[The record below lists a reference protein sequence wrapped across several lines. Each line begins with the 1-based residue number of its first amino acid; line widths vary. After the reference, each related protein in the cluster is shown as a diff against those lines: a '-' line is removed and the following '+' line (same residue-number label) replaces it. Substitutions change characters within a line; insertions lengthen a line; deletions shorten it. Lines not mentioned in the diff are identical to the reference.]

1 MLKRIAFAAA
11 FLLSIQ
17 ICNVVVAQEAP
28 PVTLEDLSYLFIVNE
43 QAEMEKCYGLPDGKP
58 KECAADSDSDDCHN
72 AEKKPKDGSEFKYV
86 PRDACAK
93 LGGEKF
99 LTKHSKPKK

>member
-1 MLKRIAFAAA
+1 MFKRIAFSAALL
-11 FLLSIQ
+11 LLSQ

-28 PVTLEDLSYLFIVNE
+28 TVTLEDLSYLFVVNE

-58 KECAADSDSDDCHN
+58 KECAVDSDSEDCHD

-86 PRDACAK
+86 PRDACTK

-99 LTKHSKPKK
+99 LTKRSNPKK